1 MVEDQLPQAV
11 TKRMMQLATKKD
23 KELQLVLEDI
33 KTGVC
38 RNGLTRYTN
47 VFPELSEVEDIV
59 MRGEQI
65 VIPRE
70 L

>member
-1 MVEDQLPQAV
+1 
-11 TKRMMQLATKKD
+11 MMQLATEKD

-33 KTGVC
+33 EAGVC
-38 RNGLTRYTN
+38 RKGLTRYTN
-47 VFPELSEVEDIV
+47 VFPELTEVEGIV
-59 MRGEQI
+59 MRGDQI